1 MSWESEGE
9 DGDREEQTP
18 GQGQPLFELPLQD
31 PQLQM
36 TFLSE
41 RKEMERDHYY
51 GPLGWC
57 HWCFNAK
64 ELSLCHKH
72 QKGDT
77 GR

>member
-36 TFLSE
+36 TFLVKG
-41 RKEMERDHYY
+41 RKRNGTIIMVLLALMPRRCLFVISIKKVRQE
-51 GPLGWC
+51 G
-57 HWCFNAK
+57 
-64 ELSLCHKH
+64 
-72 QKGDT
+72 
-77 GR
+77 